1 MKAALKEISVL
12 LFKLEGQV
20 ILRNPDYKMEDKL
33 LLHKVDVA
41 RQTVEIDGRNM
52 TLKKRLSRQS
62 ILRQKIWRMYTNS
75 PKRKSR

>member
-1 MKAALKEISVL
+1 MEAALKEISVL

-41 RQTVEIDGRNM
+41 RQIVEIDG
-52 TLKKRLSRQS
+52 KEYEIKAEKFRQS
-62 ILRQKIWRMYTNS
+62 ISWLRIWKIYIS
-75 PKRKSR
+75 LQKRKNR